1 MINPLR
7 PSIKLL
13 SDSLLK
19 KIVDESYQLLERV
32 GIFIENQEAM
42 SLFLQAGAK
51 TDASSRRVFIS
62 NRLIGDALASA
73 PKTITLYDA
82 RGERSFL
89 VGGDEVHFDPG
100 SAALRLFDHQT
111 QSERKAVTPDLV
123 CFSSLIQRLDN
134 FHFQSTGLI
143 SGDVPETISDCYRLF
158 IALQYCSKPIVTGLF
173 VVEGFAPMFEML
185 KAVRGG
191 AAKLKEK
198 PLAIFDACPSPPL
211 KWSNLTAQSVIDCA
225 RAGIPSELVSMPLTG
240 ATAPVTLA
248 GSLVQLTAENLAGV
262 VMSQLA
268 MRGAPVIF
276 GGSPSCFDMRTA
288 NPPMGAIETMM
299 IDSAYS
305 QIGKSLGLP
314 THAYMGLSDSKCVDA
329 QAGLETGMG
338 AILGALSGIN
348 VISGGG
354 MMDFESTQ
362 SFEKLV
368 IDNDICGMAYRLI
381 QGISQRD
388 EPMALDLFS
397 EPVSEI
403 DFLTHPHTLQWHLL
417 EQKYPHVINRDGYQQ
432 WVDSGK
438 PSLAER
444 ASSQVEKLMKEKEE
458 PVLSSELTS
467 ELRGIM
473 EGHAKQLGLD
483 EFSVGDFDQRPPSS

>member
-1 MINPLR
+1 
-7 PSIKLL
+7 
-13 SDSLLK
+13 
-19 KIVDESYQLLERV
+19 
-32 GIFIENQEAM
+32 
-42 SLFLQAGAK
+42 
-51 TDASSRRVFIS
+51 
-62 NRLIGDALASA
+62 
-73 PKTITLYDA
+73 
-82 RGERSFL
+82 
-89 VGGDEVHFDPG
+89 
-100 SAALRLFDHQT
+100 
-111 QSERKAVTPDLV
+111 
-123 CFSSLIQRLDN
+123 
-134 FHFQSTGLI
+134 
-143 SGDVPETISDCYRLF
+143 
-158 IALQYCSKPIVTGLF
+158 
-173 VVEGFAPMFEML
+173 
-185 KAVRGG
+185 
-191 AAKLKEK
+191 
-198 PLAIFDACPSPPL
+198 L

-288 NPPMGAIETMM
+288 NPPMGAMETMM

-362 SFEKLV
+362 SFEKLI

-388 EPMALDLFS
+388 DPMALDLFS
-397 EPVSEI
+397 DPVSEI
-403 DFLTHPHTLQWHLL
+403 DFLTHPHTLQWHQL
-417 EQKYPHVINRDGYQQ
+417 EQRYPQVINRDGYQQ

-444 ASSQVEKLMKEKEE
+444 ASSQVERLMKEKGD
-458 PVLSSELTS
+458 PVLSSGLKN
-467 ELRGIM
+467 ELRAIM
-473 EGHAKQLGLD
+473 EKHAQRHGLEKLPARED
-483 EFSVGDFDQRPPSS
+483 S

>member
-1 MINPLR
+1 
-7 PSIKLL
+7 
-13 SDSLLK
+13 
-19 KIVDESYQLLERV
+19 
-32 GIFIENQEAM
+32 
-42 SLFLQAGAK
+42 
-51 TDASSRRVFIS
+51 
-62 NRLIGDALASA
+62 
-73 PKTITLYDA
+73 
-82 RGERSFL
+82 
-89 VGGDEVHFDPG
+89 
-100 SAALRLFDHQT
+100 
-111 QSERKAVTPDLV
+111 
-123 CFSSLIQRLDN
+123 
-134 FHFQSTGLI
+134 
-143 SGDVPETISDCYRLF
+143 
-158 IALQYCSKPIVTGLF
+158 
-173 VVEGFAPMFEML
+173 
-185 KAVRGG
+185 
-191 AAKLKEK
+191 
-198 PLAIFDACPSPPL
+198 
-211 KWSNLTAQSVIDCA
+211 
-225 RAGIPSELVSMPLTG
+225 
-240 ATAPVTLA
+240 
-248 GSLVQLTAENLAGV
+248 
-262 VMSQLA
+262 
-268 MRGAPVIF
+268 
-276 GGSPSCFDMRTA
+276 
-288 NPPMGAIETMM
+288 
-299 IDSAYS
+299 
-305 QIGKSLGLP
+305 
-314 THAYMGLSDSKCVDA
+314 
-329 QAGLETGMG
+329 
-338 AILGALSGIN
+338 
-348 VISGGG
+348 